1 MPGEPV
7 CSVIVFCDLVIT
19 EHGSGKNSLIGT
31 FPYLA
36 NPQFPF
42 LVQRFFVHVS
52 IANVAPIEKPVT
64 IVLNLRQTASGAV
77 LGSVGF
83 PVTVPILKNQPK
95 SMSGMHINLNV
106 PFQNVTFPAPG
117 SYECEV
123 LFDGERIGARLLE
136 VQQIALP
143 QLNPPP
149 APPNS

>member
-19 EHGSGKNSLIGT
+19 EHVTGKNSLIGT
-31 FPYLA
+31 FPNLA
-36 NPQFPF
+36 SPQFPF
-42 LVQRFFVHVS
+42 MVQRFFVHVS
-52 IANVAPIEKPVT
+52 ITNVVPIEKPVS

-95 SMSGMHINLNV
+95 STSGMHINLNV

-117 SYECEV
+117 TYECEV
-123 LFDGERIGARLLE
+123 LFDGERIGARSIGGTTNCASPT
-136 VQQIALP
+136 QSTP
-143 QLNPPP
+143 NPT
-149 APPNS
+149 NS